1 MTYAARVKLMG
12 VVTRIIP
19 IVAVLATI
27 GVVAWLVVPRLDLGD
42 DEARAGE
49 PVDLD
54 EWPEDLRPFVEF
66 VEDERDLRFLEV
78 VDVELM
84 DEKAF
89 EQAVTDDEEL
99 TDEDRDE
106 IEQAQEQFR
115 ALGLVGPDVDLY
127 AESQRLQGAGVVGFY
142 SFDDR
147 DIKVRGKELTPSTRA
162 TLVHELVHAL
172 QDQHF
177 DISDR
182 AEALSEEEDGSSTA
196 FRALVEGDATRVGTA
211 WKEQL
216 DDDERAALDKETAA
230 ESKTFEAASADI
242 PPVLVALLGA
252 PYALGETM
260 VDLAVALDDVA
271 AVDDLFD
278 DPPTTEEEILDPW
291 VPLRDEQAA
300 TPVEVAVPE
309 TGEGEE
315 ETDSGLFGAFGWYVV
330 LAQRV
335 DVATALEAA
344 DGWGG
349 DAYSAFERDGDTCL
363 RIAYRGDTAQDVDQM
378 AAALE
383 TWIEDSPDSAL
394 LQRTDDGLTFASCES
409 GETPPSGKADEII
422 SLPAIRT
429 TLTTQLVE
437 SGAPDDVAR
446 CFAERSVQE
455 FTIDELSSQDPKVAE
470 RAQALALECR

>member
-1 MTYAARVKLMG
+1 MRSIGVLARV
-12 VVTRIIP
+12 IP
-19 IVAVLATI
+19 AVAVMATI
-27 GVVAWLVVPRLDLGD
+27 GVVAWLVVPRLDLGGD
-42 DEARAGE
+42 DGVEVGE
-49 PVDLD
+49 PVDVD
-54 EWPEDLRPFVEF
+54 EWPEELRPFVEF
-66 VEDERDLRFLEV
+66 VEEERDLRFLEV

-84 DEKAF
+84 KDKAF

-147 DIKVRGKELTPSTRA
+147 DIKVRGTELTPSTRA

-182 AEALSEEEDGSSTA
+182 AEELSEREDGSSTA
-196 FRALVEGDATRVGTA
+196 FRALVEGDASRVGTA
-211 WKEQL
+211 WKAQL
-216 DDDERAALDKETAA
+216 DDEEKAALEKETTA
-230 ESKTFEAASADI
+230 ETEAFESASADI

-271 AVDDLFD
+271 ALDGLFD
-278 DPPTTEEEILDPW
+278 APPTTEEEILDPW
-291 VPLRDEQAA
+291 VLLRDQDAA
-300 TPVEVAVPE
+300 EPVDVDVPE

-315 ETDSGLFGAFGWYVV
+315 QTDSGPFGAFGWYVV

-349 DAYSAFERDGDTCL
+349 DAYSAFERDGGTCL
-363 RIAYRGDTAQDVDQM
+363 RIAYRGDTPQDVDQM

-383 TWIEDSPDSAL
+383 EWIADSPDTAL

-409 GETPPSGKADEII
+409 GETPPSGRADEII

-429 TLTTQLVE
+429 TLTTQLVD

-446 CFAERSVQE
+446 CFATRAVQE
-455 FTIDELSSQDPKVAE
+455 LTIAELSSSDPADAE
-470 RAQALALECR
+470 KFQRLAVQCR